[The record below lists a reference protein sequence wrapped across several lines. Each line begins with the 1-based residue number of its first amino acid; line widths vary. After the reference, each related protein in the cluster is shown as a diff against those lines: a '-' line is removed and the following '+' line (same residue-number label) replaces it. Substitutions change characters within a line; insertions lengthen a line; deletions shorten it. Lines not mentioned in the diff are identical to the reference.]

1 MARALPDDDEARSAR
16 ADSGARGT
24 RLPALPPPPPPAA
37 EWALLLPPSA
47 SSAPF
52 PAAAAAVEAWRCGS
66 FPGPSGP
73 VGSWSCIKCSLIP
86 SSPAQLLK
94 SIAAAVLLF
103 FLLSAATSAAVASLT
118 PCPPAVALLPPRPRT
133 REDPR
138 LPRPP
143 LAAAPE
149 RAADLDR
156 DAEAFEDD
164 PTALAVRFTIVGNPE
179 HVVW

>member
-1 MARALPDDDEARSAR
+1 MARALPDDDEARSVR
-16 ADSGARGT
+16 ADIGARGT
-24 RLPALPPPPPPAA
+24 RPPALPPPPPRAA

-47 SSAPF
+47 SSARF

-73 VGSWSCIKCSLIP
+73 VGAWSCIKCSLIP

-103 FLLSAATSAAVASLT
+103 SRLSAAASAAVASLT
-118 PCPPAVALLPPRPRT
+118 PSPPAVAFLPPRPRT

-143 LAAAPE
+143 FATALE

-156 DAEAFEDD
+156 DAEALEVG
-164 PTALAVRFTIVGNPE
+164 PAALAVRFTIAGSRARR
-179 HVVW
+179 